1 VFLHSTLLIES
12 AQQYLA
18 TDKPNFYSASY
29 FATARTNHKTHLAQI
44 VKVEKV
50 AATGSPRKKSQ
61 THLPARIFR
70 PGETPVKGAD
80 CGRWVLAAGLPD
92 PDYQLTHS
100 PLPHAGADRK

>member
-1 VFLHSTLLIES
+1 MFLHSTLLIES

-70 PGETPVKGAD
+70 PGETR
-80 CGRWVLAAGLPD
+80 GRGGLRPLGSCSRIAGSWLPAHALAAATRWG
-92 PDYQLTHS
+92 
-100 PLPHAGADRK
+100 R